1 MSELTKYIN
10 DWIINLIQYIEY
22 IVKSDLWL
30 FEDDFLL
37 ELKVLKLTNNSDLV
51 QYFDDAEKIMNR
63 IADITDMVIDD
74 KMIIKLKESSYYYD
88 NTHVKIRELADKV
101 QNIYN
106 SIKNDDTVIID
117 NISSIRDYNHSNLI
131 LMKYVQ
137 YYKDDNDK
145 IKHLQDHLF
154 DTDQEKYKMSE
165 SLHILHK
172 INYLIL
178 PMTIIPQKSPY
189 IHTPYSHTAITY
201 NLPSLIDRSE
211 AIKYGPLHTHIQG
224 INKSSYNRFNTIF
237 VKNTN
242 HNIEHTIEST
252 DESAVLYD
260 GCHYKYL
267 TPIHFK
273 NKKKWYPLQGCNI
286 KAYILNQEFE
296 NNVLD
301 KMKINLHNYENNTT
315 ENTIKLNEHNIT
327 KIAFA
332 KLKEFINSNKIN
344 NDTIEKEL
352 YMAQYFN
359 VINNIKLLR
368 KREYNSIDITLNTM
382 FVKHIIH

>member
-10 DWIINLIQYIEY
+10 DWIINLIEYIEY
-22 IVKSDLWL
+22 IVKNDIHL

-37 ELKVLKLTNNSDLV
+37 ELKVLKLTDNSDLI
-51 QYFDDAEKIMNR
+51 QYFDEAEKIMNKLS
-63 IADITDMVIDD
+63 DITDMVIDN
-74 KMIIKLKESSYYYD
+74 KIIAKLKESSYYYD
-88 NTHVKIRELADKV
+88 NTHIKIQELVNKV
-101 QNIYN
+101 QNTYN
-106 SIKNDDTVIID
+106 LIKDDNTIIID
-117 NISSIRDYNHSNLI
+117 SISLLQDYNHSNLI
-131 LMKYVQ
+131 LMKYAQ

-154 DTDQEKYKMSE
+154 DTDQERYKMSE

-178 PMTIIPQKSPY
+178 PMTIISQKSPY
-189 IHTPYSHTAITY
+189 IHAPYSRTAITY
-201 NLPSLIDRSE
+201 NLPSLIDKLE
-211 AIKYGPLHTHIQG
+211 AVKYGPLHTHIQG
-224 INKSSYNRFNTIF
+224 INKASYNRFNTIF

-242 HNIEHTIEST
+242 HNIEHTIDSA

-273 NKKKWYPLQGCNI
+273 DKKKWYPLQGCNI
-286 KAYILNQEFE
+286 KAYVLNQEFE
-296 NNVLD
+296 NKVFD
-301 KMKINLHNYENNTT
+301 KMKINLLNYENNTT
-315 ENTIKLNEHNIT
+315 ENTIKLNEHNIA

-332 KLKEFINSNKIN
+332 KLKEFIINHKIN

-368 KREYNSIDITLNTM
+368 KREYNSIDISLNTM